1 MRMQLVQ
8 VLQKPRLV
16 RLLLF
21 QPVIVRPTDIWGLEW
36 VEVVERIHPISFD
49 RSEQLAPK
57 LDKHVL
63 ATRLSFR
70 EADEGS
76 E

>member
-1 MRMQLVQ
+1 MQLIQ
-8 VLQKPRLV
+8 VLRKPRFV

-21 QPVIVRPTDIWGLEW
+21 QPMIVRPIDIWGLEW

-49 RSEQLAPK
+49 RYTPK

-70 EADEGS
+70 EADEES